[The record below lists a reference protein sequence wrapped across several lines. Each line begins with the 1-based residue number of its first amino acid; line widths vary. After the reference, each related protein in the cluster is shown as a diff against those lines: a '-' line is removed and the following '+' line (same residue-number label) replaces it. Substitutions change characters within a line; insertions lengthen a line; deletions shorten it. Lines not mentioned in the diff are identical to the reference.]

1 MAEKGTAVKVSY
13 KERLLPPW
21 SCLPEC
27 SREHRSLRY
36 NVGRFRFAAADRD
49 KLGWNRVS
57 KLSSLGGRELFM
69 MKEEGSAWRKYS

>member
-27 SREHRSLRY
+27 SKGAPVVTL
-36 NVGRFRFAAADRD
+36 
-49 KLGWNRVS
+49 
-57 KLSSLGGRELFM
+57 
-69 MKEEGSAWRKYS
+69 